1 MNLNETG
8 LYESAVTGKRMKKLD
23 KVSGSSSESG
33 TPGRMD
39 LTHCQG
45 LAFVE

>member
-23 KVSGSSSESG
+23 KV
-33 TPGRMD
+33 D
-39 LTHCQG
+39 LANCRG